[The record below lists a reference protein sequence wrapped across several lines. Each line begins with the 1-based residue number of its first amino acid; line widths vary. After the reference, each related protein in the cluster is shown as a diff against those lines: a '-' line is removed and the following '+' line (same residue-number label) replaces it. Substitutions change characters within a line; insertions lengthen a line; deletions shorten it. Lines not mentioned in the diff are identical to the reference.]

1 MNQVILNLLVNAE
14 HGIGEVTKGTQAKG
28 KITVRTRQVNDRVG
42 RGAGQGLAVAR
53 SIVVE
58 KHGGSLTFEPN
69 GTQGTTFV
77 ISVPIESVATGVAD
91 D

>member
-1 MNQVILNLLVNAE
+1 MNQVFLNLLVNAA
-14 HGIGEVTKGTQAKG
+14 HAIGEVTKGTQAKG
-28 KITVRTRQVNDRVG
+28 KITVRTRPVSDRVG

-77 ISVPIESVATGVAD
+77 ISVPIESVATSVAD